1 MCFVGQPFWKSSGR
15 LADGR
20 EIIYFDESPGLGR
33 ASVPDRRPLTKIP
46 TGADPGSVDWADG
59 TNPPP
64 AGLRWDALAEI
75 GRASCRERGGGLGG
89 HSRSERTSRTGETA
103 RTVR

>member
-1 MCFVGQPFWKSSGR
+1 MCFVGEPFWKSSGR

-46 TGADPGSVDWADG
+46 AGADPGSADWADG
-59 TNPPP
+59 AHPPP
-64 AGLRWDALAEI
+64 AGLPWDALA
-75 GRASCRERGGGLGG
+75 RGGGVIAPQ
-89 HSRSERTSRTGETA
+89 RQD
-103 RTVR
+103 RTVLPPPRHRPPDPPPP